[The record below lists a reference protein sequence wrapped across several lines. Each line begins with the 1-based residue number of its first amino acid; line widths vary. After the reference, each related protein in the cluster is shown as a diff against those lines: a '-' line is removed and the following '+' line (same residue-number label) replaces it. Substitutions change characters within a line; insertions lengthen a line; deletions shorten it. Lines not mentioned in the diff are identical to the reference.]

1 MLKIP
6 VSQTATGDGN
16 TTLTY
21 SSVNY
26 GSIQV
31 TYSGGTGSVSIT
43 VYASNEK
50 TPTNWASIGS
60 ISLDTTTTTAIYD
73 IKGKYR
79 HVKLTIDSITDGSVT
94 AEPY

>member
-6 VSQTATGDGN
+6 VSQTTTGDGN
-16 TTLTY
+16 ATFNY
-21 SSVNY
+21 SSLNY
-26 GSIQV
+26 GSVQV

-50 TPTNWASIGS
+50 TPTNWATIGS

-73 IKGKYR
+73 IKGRYR
-79 HVKLTIDSITDGSVT
+79 HIKMVIDSITDGSVT
-94 AEPY
+94 AEPF